1 MPHTMYLAAL
11 ILLFLSHTPKAAKL
25 RSWLGPDFFFD
36 GNLPSN
42 RSTGGFAS
50 SEDGKIYLF
59 GGFNL
64 DGNTYNSIG
73 PARPYAETCIYI

>member
-1 MPHTMYLAAL
+1 MPHIMYSAAL
-11 ILLFLSHTPKAAKL
+11 ILLCLSHTPKAAKL

-73 PARPYAETCIYI
+73 RTQKHA